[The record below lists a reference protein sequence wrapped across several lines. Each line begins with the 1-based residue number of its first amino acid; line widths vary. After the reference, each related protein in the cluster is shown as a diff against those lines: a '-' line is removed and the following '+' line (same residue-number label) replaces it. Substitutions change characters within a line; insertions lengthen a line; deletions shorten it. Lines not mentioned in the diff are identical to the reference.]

1 MVQLACTRLRVCLS
15 VCLSVL
21 PWSLMLRLL
30 RVTLEQHRSAA
41 SYFDDY
47 YFARPRGKVPTP
59 NSAEFPV
66 HASCLWRSWLS
77 PRLTT
82 TQCVMYFRSVD
93 DVIFS
98 HNGVTMH
105 RYHYS
110 YPTHAQCHR
119 NCTYARSD
127 SPGQPRCL
135 PIALLKHSSQC
146 RGYCDQETNI
156 QQYALGPTVSKT
168 HLCHTL

>member
-1 MVQLACTRLRVCLS
+1 MALRPCSLKMCSWTFDRKIQAVHTDFSLYVSLVQKGRVWENFTFFTYGTFESTGATSMVQLACTRLR

-77 PRLTT
+77 PALTT

-105 RYHYS
+105 RYH
-110 YPTHAQCHR
+110 
-119 NCTYARSD
+119 
-127 SPGQPRCL
+127 
-135 PIALLKHSSQC
+135 
-146 RGYCDQETNI
+146 
-156 QQYALGPTVSKT
+156 
-168 HLCHTL
+168 

>member
-1 MVQLACTRLRVCLS
+1 VALRPCSLKMCSWTFDRKIQAVHSDFSLYVSLVQKGRVWENFTFFTLRWNIRVDRGNLNGSARLHTFACLS
-15 VCLSVL
+15 VCVCLSVL

-105 RYHYS
+105 RYH
-110 YPTHAQCHR
+110 
-119 NCTYARSD
+119 
-127 SPGQPRCL
+127 
-135 PIALLKHSSQC
+135 
-146 RGYCDQETNI
+146 
-156 QQYALGPTVSKT
+156 
-168 HLCHTL
+168 